1 MAGSAAARLRPG
13 PGSRTVASR
22 SRRKRGSWPCRQGS
36 NWRPNESGCEE
47 LIAVAWIAR
56 NVVAQPF
63 GRLEIL
69 RGMFVA
75 ELHLGH
81 NESFVFLVVNID
93 LDDEI
98 AVWNLVTRF
107 YQALAFRRRPE
118 GVELPGG

>member
-13 PGSRTVASR
+13 FGSRTVVSR
-22 SRRKRGSWPCRQGS
+22 SRKKRDSWLCRPGS
-36 NWRPNESGCEE
+36 NWRPNDSGCEE
-47 LIAVAWIAR
+47 LIAVAWIAG

-69 RGMFVA
+69 RGIFVA

-81 NESFVFLVVNID
+81 NESFVFLVVNVD

-98 AVWNLVTRF
+98 AVRNLVTRF
-107 YQALAFRRRPE
+107 Y
-118 GVELPGG
+118 